1 MKKLIL
7 FLVLTLAS
15 SFSFGQKSI
24 LWEISGNGLEKPS
37 YLLGTLKFIGEREF
51 IFPKEFKE
59 KMDQCKIFAIEDQ
72 VDHKAQMEL
81 NKALHF
87 PKGKSLATELT
98 PEDYAKVVAFMEKE
112 FRMPKAKFEKD
123 LGKLIPLAL
132 SINMTRMALGEKV
145 RYYDI
150 ELLLTAKHE
159 KLKTYSL
166 EPIKREAQA
175 IQQFPM
181 EEQKQALME
190 SILNFEAQKNEYV
203 QMEAAFDAN
212 DLDGV
217 FALTLHPTEDHPD
230 FVKSF
235 YTDRNLEWMP
245 KIEKMMHDK
254 PAFIAVGIT
263 HLEGDQGLLAL
274 LQAKGYTMTPVPL
287 TK

>member
-1 MKKLIL
+1 MKKQIL
-7 FLVLTLAS
+7 TFLLALAAT
-15 SFSFGQKSI
+15 FTYAQKSI

-59 KMDQCKIFAIEDQ
+59 KMDQCKVFAIEDQ

-87 PKGKSLATELT
+87 PKGKSLATELP
-98 PEDYAKVVAFMEKE
+98 PEDYAKLVAFMEKE
-112 FRMPKAKFEKD
+112 FKLPKAKFEKD

-132 SINMTRMALGEKV
+132 SINMTRMSLGEKV

-150 ELLLTAKHE
+150 ELLLTAKKE
-159 KLKTYSL
+159 KLKTFSL
-166 EPIKREAQA
+166 EPIKREAEA

-181 EEQKQALME
+181 NEQKEALMA
-190 SILNFEAQKNEYV
+190 SIANFEMQKSEYV

-212 DLDGV
+212 DLDKI
-217 FALTLHPTEDHPD
+217 FSLTLHPTEDHPD
-230 FVKSF
+230 FVKTF

-245 KIEKMMHDK
+245 KIEKMMKDK

-274 LQAKGYTMTPVPL
+274 LQAKGYTLTPVPL

>member
-7 FLVLTLAS
+7 TFLLAIAATLTHA
-15 SFSFGQKSI
+15 QKSI

-87 PKGKSLATELT
+87 PKGKSLATELP
-98 PEDYAKVVAFMEKE
+98 PEDYAKLVAFMEKE
-112 FRMPKAKFEKD
+112 FKLPKAKFEKD

-132 SINMTRMALGEKV
+132 SINMTRMSLGEKV
-145 RYYDI
+145 MYYDI
-150 ELLLTAKHE
+150 ELLLTAKKE
-159 KLKTYSL
+159 KLKTFSL
-166 EPIKREAQA
+166 EPIKREAEA

-181 EEQKQALME
+181 EEQKEALMA
-190 SILNFEAQKNEYV
+190 SIANFEMQKSEYL

-212 DLDGV
+212 DLDKV
-217 FALTLHPTEDHPD
+217 FSLTLHPTEDHPD
-230 FVKSF
+230 FVKMF

-245 KIEKMMHDK
+245 KIEKMMKDK

-274 LQAKGYTMTPVPL
+274 LQAKGYTLTPVPL

>member
-1 MKKLIL
+1 MKKSTTVIVFCL
-7 FLVLTLAS
+7 LAIV
-15 SFSFGQKSI
+15 SFGQRSI

-87 PKGKSLATELT
+87 PKGKTLATELP
-98 PEDYAKVVAFMEKE
+98 PEDYAKLVAFMEKE
-112 FRMPKAKFEKD
+112 FHMPKAKFEKD

-132 SINMTRMALGEKV
+132 SINLTRMSLGEKV

-150 ELLLTAKHE
+150 ELLLTAKKE

-166 EPIKREAQA
+166 ENIKREAEA

-181 EEQKQALME
+181 EEQKAALME
-190 SILNFEAQKNEYV
+190 SVNNFETQKAEYLKL
-203 QMEAAFDAN
+203 EAAFDEE
-212 DLDGV
+212 DLDKV

-230 FVKSF
+230 FVKVF
-235 YTDRNLEWMP
+235 YTERNLEWMP

-263 HLEGDQGLLAL
+263 HLEGDQGLLEL
-274 LQAKGYTMTPVPL
+274 LKNKGYTLTSVPL
-287 TK
+287 SK

>member
-1 MKKLIL
+1 MKKSILAL
-7 FLVLTLAS
+7 FLSTSTFLTYA
-15 SFSFGQKSI
+15 QNSI

-37 YLLGTLKFIGEREF
+37 YMLGTLKFIGEREF
-51 IFPKEFKE
+51 IWPKEFKQC
-59 KMDQCKIFAIEDQ
+59 MDKCKIFAIEDQ

-81 NKALHF
+81 NKELHF
-87 PKGKSLATELT
+87 PKGKSLATELP
-98 PEDYAKVVAFMEKE
+98 PEDYATLVAFMESE
-112 FRMPKAKFEKD
+112 FHMSRAHFEKT

-132 SINMTRMALGEKV
+132 SINLTRMSLGEKV

-150 ELLLTAKHE
+150 ELLLTAKKE

-175 IQQFPM
+175 IHEFPM

-190 SILNFEAQKNEYV
+190 SVKNFHLQKSEYQ

-212 DLDGV
+212 DIDKV

-245 KIEKMMHDK
+245 KIEKMIHDK

-263 HLEGDQGLLAL
+263 HLEGEQGLLQL
-274 LQAKGYTMTPVPL
+274 MRNKGYLLKPIPL